1 MSTTARQGDRGGHK
15 TGPFRPIRPCT
26 KAPLSLFEFVSE
38 MNVSTITNVQHSM
51 SRKFKPTGHT
61 AKCYTLRHL
70 TQLFHGQVSLKKRF
84 WPCYRNISGLDNRGK
99 TRSSSLCAT
108 NNHPVQTRTARQST
122 AHCLSTPS
130 TARFCGLVNISHMH
144 RWLRWR
150 SWLRHCATSRK
161 VAGSIPD
168 GFIGIFH

>member
-15 TGPFRPIRPCT
+15 TGPLRPIRRCT

-38 MNVSTITNVQHSM
+38 INVSTITNIQHST

-61 AKCYTLRHL
+61 AKRYTLRHV
-70 TQLFHGQVSLKKRF
+70 TQFL
-84 WPCYRNISGLDNRGK
+84 WPAVMTMFIGGLDRGK

-108 NNHPVQTRTARQST
+108 NNHPVHTGTATQST

-130 TARFCGLVNISHMH
+130 TARLGGLVYISYMH
-144 RWLRWR
+144 RELPWR
-150 SWLRHCATSRK
+150 IWLRHCATSRK
-161 VAGSIPD
+161 AAGSIPD
-168 GFIGIFH
+168 GVTGIFH